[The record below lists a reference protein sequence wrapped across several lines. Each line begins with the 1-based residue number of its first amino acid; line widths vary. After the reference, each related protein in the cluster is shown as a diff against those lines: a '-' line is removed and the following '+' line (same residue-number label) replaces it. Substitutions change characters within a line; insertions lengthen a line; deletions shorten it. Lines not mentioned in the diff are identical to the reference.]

1 MPRNLIKN
9 GFVALLLTGTT
20 FLVACSSNSTQTTKP
35 TATEVNRSPEIAQD
49 KDMMENGSGMDH
61 SMSMDMGPANAEY
74 DLRFIDAMRLHHQGA
89 VDMAQEALAKS
100 QRLEIKQLAQEIIA
114 AQKRE
119 IEQMNQWQKAWYPKA
134 SDTPIAWQTTMNH
147 SMAMTKEQMQSMMM
161 SMDLGEADADFDLRF
176 IDTMIPH
183 HEGALVMAED
193 ALSKSQRT
201 EIIDLAQNILTSQK
215 QEIDQMKAWR
225 KAWYAQ

>member
-1 MPRNLIKN
+1 MPRNLIKT
-9 GFVALLLTGTT
+9 GFVALFFTGTT
-20 FLVACSSNSTQTTKP
+20 FLVACSSNSTPTT
-35 TATEVNRSPEIAQD
+35 TEVNRSPEIAQD
-49 KDMMENGSGMDH
+49 KGMMSNGSGMDH

-119 IEQMNQWQKAWYPKA
+119 IEQMNQWQKAWYPQA
-134 SDTPIAWQTTMNH
+134 SGTPIAWQTTMNH
-147 SMAMTKEQMQSMMM
+147 SMAMTKQQMQSMMM
-161 SMDLGEADADFDLRF
+161 SMNLGEADADFDLRF
-176 IDTMIPH
+176 IDAMIPH
-183 HEGALVMAED
+183 HEGALVMAKD
-193 ALSKSQRT
+193 ALSKSQRSQ
-201 EIIDLAQNILTSQK
+201 IIDLAQNILTSQQ

-225 KAWYAQ
+225 KAWYGQ

>member
-1 MPRNLIKN
+1 MPRNLIKT
-9 GFVALLLTGTT
+9 GFVALLLTGAT
-20 FLVACSSNSTQTTKP
+20 FLIACSSNSTQTTKS

-49 KDMMENGSGMDH
+49 KGMMENGSGMDH

-74 DLRFIDAMRLHHQGA
+74 DLRFIGAMRLHHQGA
-89 VDMAQEALAKS
+89 VAMAQEALAKS
-100 QRLEIKQLAQEIIA
+100 QRLEIKQLAQEIIT

-134 SDTPIAWQTTMNH
+134 NDTPIAWHPSMKH

-176 IDTMIPH
+176 IDAMIPH

-193 ALSKSQRT
+193 ALSKSQRA
-201 EIIDLAQNILTSQK
+201 EILELAQNILTSQK

-225 KAWYAQ
+225 KAWYGQ